1 MRSLQ
6 KKPRA
11 FRANK
16 LFSERSLLRLD
27 VDTVDRA
34 LGCKLEQLKFKS
46 VKFLR
51 QILDWRQPWDSRIFS
66 C

>member
-27 VDTVDRA
+27 VDTLDRA
-34 LGCKLEQLKFKS
+34 LECKL
-46 VKFLR
+46 
-51 QILDWRQPWDSRIFS
+51 DS
-66 C
+66 